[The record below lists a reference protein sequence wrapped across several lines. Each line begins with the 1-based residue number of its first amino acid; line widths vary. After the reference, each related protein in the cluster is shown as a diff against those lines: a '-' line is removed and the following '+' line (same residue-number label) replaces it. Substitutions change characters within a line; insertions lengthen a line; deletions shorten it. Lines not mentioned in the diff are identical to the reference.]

1 MFHDTSAL
9 PKESKELGVGHAD
22 IKKIETGSKKTSKCT
37 CKKEFQGRRRIQKSR
52 GPGGSPGGGGG
63 GVGGGGGL

>member
-22 IKKIETGSKKTSKCT
+22 IKKIETGSKKLVSAHA
-37 CKKEFQGRRRIQKSR
+37 KKNFRA
-52 GPGGSPGGGGG
+52 GG
-63 GVGGGGGL
+63 